1 MWRANTSDLNTNEIT
16 CMINKLKLF
25 KYADDM
31 ALVAHLTDEHTLS
44 TYRQY
49 VSAMALLFK
58 ESLLQLNISK
68 TKELC

>member
-1 MWRANTSDLNTNEIT
+1 MCLVTNSLSYDPT
-16 CMINKLKLF
+16 CKINGLKLF

-31 ALVAHLTDEHTLS
+31 ALVANLTDEHTLS